1 MWWFILLLII
11 VVVIGLLMI
20 DFKLGRS
27 HFIRTRTRRDYEKR
41 NSDIELFSRGPELF
55 DRMFKEMKEAKS
67 SIHVLFYIVQD
78 DHFALRF
85 MDLLKDKAKEGVEV
99 RLLMDQIGS
108 HNVPKSKV
116 RMLRDAGVEVA
127 YCQKVRLP
135 FLFFSSQQR
144 NHRKITVIDGGI
156 GYLGGY
162 NVGKEYIDENDKP
175 ELSPWRDYHLRLE
188 GEGVHDLQTEF
199 CIDWFRAAKNE
210 LKNEVKYF
218 PPAEKGSITHQIFPT
233 EGVNIEDFFKKF
245 IDEAQDE
252 IIIGTPYFI
261 PTPILMD
268 ALCHALERG
277 VIVRVI
283 IPNNA
288 DHMLVKEAAFPYFRT
303 LLAKG
308 AKVYQFMNGF
318 YHAKVM
324 IIDDHFCDLGTANFD
339 KRSFFINLE
348 INNLIF
354 DKEFIHTL
362 KKEMAKDMEASDM
375 LSENDLAN
383 VSLLTR
389 IKERVAS
396 SISILL

>member
-11 VVVIGLLMI
+11 VVVIGWLMI

-116 RMLRDAGVEVA
+116 RLLRDAGVEVA
-127 YCQKVRLP
+127 FCQKVRLP

-144 NHRKITVIDGGI
+144 NHRKITVIDGKF

-210 LKNEVKYF
+210 LKDEVKYF
-218 PPAEKGSITHQIFPT
+218 PPAERGSITHQIFPT

-268 ALCHALERG
+268 ALCHALERD

-288 DHMLVKEAAFPYFRT
+288 DHMLVKEAAFPYLRI
-303 LLAKG
+303 LLSKG

-362 KKEMAKDMEASDM
+362 KNEMAKDMEASDM

>member
-1 MWWFILLLII
+1 
-11 VVVIGLLMI
+11 MI

-27 HFIRTRTRRDYEKR
+27 RFIRTRTRRDYEKR
-41 NSDIELFSRGPELF
+41 NSNIELFSRGPELF
-55 DRMFKEMKEAKS
+55 DQMFKEMKEAKS

-85 MDLLKDKAKEGVEV
+85 LELLKDKAKEGVEV

-108 HNVPKSKV
+108 YKVPKSKV
-116 RMLRDAGVEVA
+116 RMLRDVGVEVA
-127 YCQKVRLP
+127 FCEKVRLP

-144 NHRKITVIDGGI
+144 NHRKITVIDGVF

-175 ELSPWRDYHLRLE
+175 ELSPWRDYHLHIE
-188 GEGVHDLQTEF
+188 GEGVHDLQKEF
-199 CIDWFRAAKNE
+199 CIDWFRGTKKN
-210 LKNEVKYF
+210 LKDKTKYF
-218 PPAEKGSITHQIFPT
+218 PPAKKGSIAHQIFPT

-245 IDEAQDE
+245 IDEAKEE

-261 PTPILMD
+261 PTPTLMD
-268 ALCHALERG
+268 ALCDALGRG
-277 VIVRVI
+277 VTVKI
-283 IPNNA
+283 ITPNNA
-288 DHMLVKEAAFPYFRT
+288 DHMLVKEAAFPYFRI
-303 LLAKG
+303 LLSKG

-324 IIDDHFCDLGTANFD
+324 IVDDHFCDLGTANFD

-375 LSENDLAN
+375 LSESDLAS
-383 VSLLTR
+383 VSILTR
-389 IKERVAS
+389 LKERVAS

>member
-1 MWWFILLLII
+1 MWWLILLVLLAAII
-11 VVVIGLLMI
+11 GWLML

-41 NSDIELFSRGPELF
+41 NSDIQLFSRGPELF
-55 DRMFKEMKEAKS
+55 DQMFKEMREATS

-78 DHFALRF
+78 DHFANRF
-85 MDLLKDKAKEGVEV
+85 LELLKGKAQEGIEV

-116 RMLRDAGVEVA
+116 KELRDAGVEVD
-127 YCQKVRLP
+127 YCRRVKFP
-135 FLFFSSQQR
+135 YLFFSSQQR
-144 NHRKITVIDGGI
+144 NHRKITVIDGVT

-162 NVGKEYIDENDKP
+162 NIGKEYIDENDKP
-175 ELSPWRDYHLRLE
+175 ELSPWRDYHLRLT

-199 CIDWFRAAKNE
+199 CIDWFRTTQKDLKDEAA
-210 LKNEVKYF
+210 YF
-218 PPAEKGSITHQIFPT
+218 PPSEKGSIEHRIFPT
-233 EGVNIEDFFKKF
+233 EGINIEDFFGKF

-261 PTPILMD
+261 PTPKLMD
-268 ALCHALERG
+268 TLLDALGRG
-277 VIVRVI
+277 VTVKII

-288 DHMLVKEAAFPYFRT
+288 DHMLVKEAAFPYFRP

-308 AKVYQFMNGF
+308 AKVYQFLDGF

-324 IIDDHFCDLGTANFD
+324 VVDDHFCDIGTGNFD

-348 INNLIF
+348 INNLIY
-354 DKEFIHTL
+354 DKEFIQTL
-362 KKEMAKDMEASDM
+362 KTEMEKDMAASDM
-375 LSENDLAN
+375 LSESDLSS
-383 VSLLTR
+383 VSMLTR
-389 IKERVAS
+389 LKERVAS
-396 SISILL
+396 VISILL